1 MEAFLNFCQNNPG
14 LTIIGMIFVYLI
26 IDSIAGIFKKKKSE
40 DEEDY
45 QYETRRIQRNF
56 KESKD

>member
-26 IDSIAGIFKKKKSE
+26 IDSIAGIFKKNKT
-40 DEEDY
+40 DEED
-45 QYETRRIQRNF
+45 
-56 KESKD
+56 

>member
-26 IDSIAGIFKKKKSE
+26 IDSIAGIFKKDKSE
-40 DEEDY
+40 NKED
-45 QYETRRIQRNF
+45 
-56 KESKD
+56 